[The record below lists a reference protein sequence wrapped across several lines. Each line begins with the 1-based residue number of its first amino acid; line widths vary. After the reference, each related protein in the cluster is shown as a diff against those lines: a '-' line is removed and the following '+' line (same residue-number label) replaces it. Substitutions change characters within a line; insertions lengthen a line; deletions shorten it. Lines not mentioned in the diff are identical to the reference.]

1 MKSFFPNK
9 QKKERKRKREKKMKG
24 IFHLPYKRCG
34 VTFGVVKVI
43 QKLRDGFLQDFKKYK

>member
-34 VTFGVVKVI
+34 VTFGVAKG
-43 QKLRDGFLQDFKKYK
+43 KSRG